1 MGPVLGV
8 GGNAY
13 QLAEGAFARDH
24 GWGGGPDRVRH
35 YTAVLYRHV
44 RLTTTNNDLAGI
56 DVVHPAEATV
66 LGTAVAAG
74 GSRTPGAVQA
84 DKLTYVSEVPLG
96 SRGSRDRSFARADLM
111 AGMFRPAQQR

>member
-74 GSRTPGAVQA
+74 GRPPPSAVPA
-84 DKLTYVSEVPLG
+84 DKPPHLPEEPLG
-96 SRGSRDRSFARADLM
+96 PRGTRDPPFAPPDMIA
-111 AGMFRPAQQR
+111 